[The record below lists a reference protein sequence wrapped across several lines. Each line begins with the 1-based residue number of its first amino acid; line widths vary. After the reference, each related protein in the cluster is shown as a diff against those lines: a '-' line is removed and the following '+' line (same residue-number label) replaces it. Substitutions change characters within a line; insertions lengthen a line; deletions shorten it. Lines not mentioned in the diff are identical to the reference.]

1 MSHSMRGDEVASDL
15 ISSKEMIALTQR
27 FPTRFLFPELETTHS
42 IPAPDLWDK
51 WDEMRSGP
59 YPQMGPILVGTKSC
73 LVKPSPD
80 ETGLCNMCHK
90 IFSQETLSTLH
101 QQPLSYERYAHH
113 RKLGELFDAACGGC
127 IICKILWANIMG
139 TDDYVPEFGDERKF
153 EYLTFTVTKDD
164 TDGNGLYYTLNFVY
178 LGNQREWDR
187 NICRRMQICVVP
199 KNAFE
204 IPIDDLGPTKSLEE
218 TQTTRLQFAARCL
231 DNCFQQHLKCG
242 LTQTSW
248 RPTRLI
254 DLGSLDG
261 PLSARLVVFSDN
273 QSGPKEPYATLSHR
287 WGSAEMPR
295 LTTKGLAALCQAIVI
310 ETLPKTFQDAFVAM
324 KTLKLRYIWI
334 DSLCIMQDSEDD
346 WHKESAL
353 MAEVYQNASFN
364 ISSTGGLDSTAGL
377 YPPCRFPTDMP
388 YKIELSQ
395 SYTWA
400 AGEYY
405 IVNPR
410 FWSSGVSERPLNKRG
425 WVFQERVLA
434 QRVLHFGTEQLYFEC
449 KEIDSCENFPLGIP
463 NIKPFQQR
471 TLGLASNGRFKR
483 QDPDIDGAWL
493 REENSMGRLT
503 SDPALNAY
511 SLWNELV
518 EAYSMLE
525 LTKVSD
531 KLVAISGVAKYMRR
545 QLDDTYLAGLWRKH
559 LPYHLLWTKRRDIP
573 MNTEP
578 IDYIAPTWSWASIH
592 EKITMYPVSHSQRE
606 KIVMRI
612 VDAETFAT
620 TADDTGQLA
629 GGCIKATAH
638 LRKCVIGVLKLY
650 NTPTERWQIRMKSP
664 RLWLEGDDPSQIYV
678 WPDELD
684 NIYSSENP
692 AFRHHGQAYCMPV
705 HVWWNDEGDCCTE
718 GLILKT
724 VSAQPSTWDQG
735 IYKRFG
741 RFKIAL
747 ANRKDTLGFWG
758 VGSEVLIRRCEE
770 GKELP
775 LEESEVSIV

>member
-1 MSHSMRGDEVASDL
+1 MD
-15 ISSKEMIALTQR
+15 SSSYSR
-27 FPTRFLFPELETTHS
+27 
-42 IPAPDLWDK
+42 
-51 WDEMRSGP
+51 
-59 YPQMGPILVGTKSC
+59 MGPVRLGTKSS
-73 LVKPSPD
+73 LVKPRLG
-80 ETGLCNMCHK
+80 EMGLCDTCQK
-90 IFSQETLSTLH
+90 IFSKETLFTLH
-101 QQPLSYERYAHH
+101 QQPLLHQRYAHH
-113 RKLGELFDAACGGC
+113 RKLGELFEAACGSC
-127 IICKILWANIMG
+127 TICKILWTNIIG
-139 TDDYVPEFGDERKF
+139 EDDYVPEFGEERKF
-153 EYLTFTVTKDD
+153 EYLTFTVGKHGQDN
-164 TDGNGLYYTLNFVY
+164 TDLYYTLDFVY
-178 LGNQREWDR
+178 LGNEREWDR
-187 NICRRMQICVVP
+187 DGCRRVQICVIP
-199 KNAFE
+199 KKAFDA
-204 IPIDDLGPTKSLEE
+204 PINDLGSTKSLGE

-231 DNCFQQHLKCG
+231 ENCSQQHLKCRV
-242 LTQTSW
+242 TQRSW

-254 DLGSLDG
+254 DLGNLDG
-261 PLSARLVVFSDN
+261 PLSAKLVVFSDN
-273 QSGPKEPYATLSHR
+273 KSGPEEPYATLSHR
-287 WGSAEMPR
+287 WGSVEMPR
-295 LTTKGLAALCQAIVI
+295 LTTEGLASLCQTIAIDA
-310 ETLPKTFQDAFVAM
+310 LPKTFQDAFVTA
-324 KTLKLRYIWI
+324 KELKLRYIWI

-377 YPPCRFPTDMP
+377 YLPCKFPTDIP
-388 YKIELSQ
+388 YQIELSQ
-395 SYTWA
+395 SYTWD
-400 AGEYY
+400 AGEHY

-434 QRVLHFGTEQLYFEC
+434 QRVLHFGAEQLYFEC
-449 KEIDSCENFPLGIP
+449 KEMDSCEVFPLGIP

-531 KLVAISGVAKYMRR
+531 KLVAISGVAKHMRSR
-545 QLDDTYLAGLWRKH
+545 LDDTYLAGLWLKH

-573 MNTEP
+573 MNTESR
-578 IDYIAPTWSWASIH
+578 DYIAPTWSWASIH
-592 EKITMYPVSHSQRE
+592 EKITMYPVSNSSHE
-606 KIVMRI
+606 KIVMKI
-612 VDAETFAT
+612 LEAETFPIT
-620 TADDTGQLA
+620 TDDTSQLA
-629 GGCIKATAH
+629 GGCIKASAY
-638 LRKCVIGVLKLY
+638 LRKCVVGRRKLY
-650 NTPTERWQIRMKSP
+650 NSPIERWQIRIKPP
-664 RLWLEGDDPSQIYV
+664 RLWLDGKDPCQIYV

-684 NIYSSENP
+684 NIYTDEMP
-692 AFRHHGQAYCMPV
+692 EFRRYGQAYCMPV
-705 HVWWNDEGDCCTE
+705 HVWWNEEGDCCTE

-724 VSAQPSTWDQG
+724 VSERPSKWDEG

-758 VGSEVLIRRCEE
+758 VESEELIRKCKE
-770 GKELP
+770 GKGLP
-775 LEESEVSIV
+775 LKESEVSIV